1 MAVTERDNQN
11 AVQDKP
17 RRPVTVRLDGDAPR
31 SRQIDVPLG
40 ERRAK
45 HAAEPSDKRFRWHYP
60 VQAALFFVVLF
71 CGAIAAW
78 ILPWRPT
85 YSDMEQRELTKFPAF
100 RADALI
106 SKEFFDNINTWFA
119 DTFPGR
125 ETWVKWNGQW
135 QSLYGLSGT
144 KMYGQVEQA
153 DDIPDVPSRD
163 TPNVTVPPATDR
175 TTAADTA
182 TTTTASATTTT
193 TDPSSAI
200 TTTTAASTTKT
211 TAKPTTKTTAG
222 DHDKWNGDNGTV
234 DQGQTLNGILV
245 MGNTAYEYYSFSQA
259 TADAYVAALNRAAA
273 SVSGKANVY
282 DIIVP
287 TSIGVML
294 PENLRAKINS
304 SDQARAINYMYGSM
318 SDQVH
323 VVPILQVLR
332 DRNDE
337 YLYFHTDHHW
347 TARGAYYAYSVFMQ
361 LKGETPT
368 PLSAYETRDFTGFR
382 GSFYAETQSPDL
394 LEDTVVAY
402 LPTCD
407 NTLVFTDKDGQEVRW
422 NVIHDVT
429 DWSARYKYNT
439 FIGGDNP
446 FTEITNLDRSDGS
459 AALVIKESFGN
470 AFVPFLVDHY
480 EKVYVVDYR
489 YYDTMKLAQVVDT
502 YGIQDVIFMN
512 NVGAT
517 RSPSLVDDIA
527 DFVD

>member
-1 MAVTERDNQN
+1 MAVTGQESPNT
-11 AVQDKP
+11 VQDKP
-17 RRPVTVRLDGDAPR
+17 EKRLVTVRLDADAPR
-31 SRQIDVPLG
+31 SRQIDVPL
-40 ERRAK
+40 EEKPR
-45 HAAEPSDKRFRWHYP
+45 HAAEPSDKRYRWHYP
-60 VQAALFFVVLF
+60 VQVALFFTVLF
-71 CGAIAAW
+71 IGAIVAW

-100 RADALI
+100 SASEAL
-106 SKEFFDNINTWFA
+106 SKGYYDKINTWFA

-125 ETWVKWNGQW
+125 ETWVKLNGQW
-135 QSLYGLSGT
+135 KGLYGLSDT
-144 KMYGQVEQA
+144 KMYGQVADA

-163 TPNVTVPPATDR
+163 TPQVTVPPATDR
-175 TTAADTA
+175 TTAAASTAA
-182 TTTTASATTTT
+182 TTSTTAATSTTASSTSTTASAAKT
-193 TDPSSAI
+193 
-200 TTTTAASTTKT
+200 TTKT
-211 TAKPTTKTTAG
+211 TAKSQTG

-245 MGNTAYEYYSFSQA
+245 MGNTAYEYYSFSQS
-259 TADAYVAALNRAAA
+259 TADAYVSALNRAADKLN
-273 SVSGKANVY
+273 GKASVY

-304 SDQARAINYMYGSM
+304 SDQERAINYMYGSM
-318 SDQVH
+318 SGSVH

-361 LKGETPT
+361 LKGQTPT
-368 PLSAYETRDFTGFR
+368 PLSAYEKREFTGFF
-382 GSFYAETQSPDL
+382 GSFFAETQSPDL
-394 LEDTVVAY
+394 MEDTVVAY

-407 NTLVFTDKDGQEVRW
+407 NKLVFTDKDGQEIRW

-446 FTEITNLDRSDGS
+446 FTEITNLDRSDGT

-489 YYDTMKLAQVVDT
+489 YYDEMKLAQVVDT
-502 YGIQDVIFMN
+502 YHIQDVIFMN

-517 RSPSLVDDIA
+517 RSSSLVSDIA
-527 DFVD
+527 DFVGG